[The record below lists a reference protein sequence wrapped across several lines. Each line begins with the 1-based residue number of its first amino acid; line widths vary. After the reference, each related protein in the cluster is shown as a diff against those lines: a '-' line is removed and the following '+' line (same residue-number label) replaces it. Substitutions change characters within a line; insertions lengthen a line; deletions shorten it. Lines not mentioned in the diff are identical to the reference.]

1 VYAQTHGHTHWR
13 ACEREVQEKVWER
26 GEGPGSYGE
35 RRERQ
40 RKGSF
45 LRCMF
50 RRMCIHRHTDTHTG
64 ECVRERCR
72 RRCGREGKDLEVM
85 EREEKDREKE
95 VF

>member
-1 VYAQTHGHTHWR
+1 
-13 ACEREVQEKVWER
+13 
-26 GEGPGSYGE
+26 
-35 RRERQ
+35 
-40 RKGSF
+40 
-45 LRCMF
+45 MF

>member
-1 VYAQTHGHTHWR
+1 V
-13 ACEREVQEKVWER
+13 CEREVQENVWET
-26 GEGPGSYGE
+26 GAGPGSSGE
-35 RRERQ
+35 RH

-45 LRCMF
+45 LRCRF
-50 RRMCIHRHTDTHTG
+50 RRMCTHRHTDTHTG
-64 ECVRERCR
+64 ERVRERCR